1 MGEKSK
7 LLKKTKEKYDI
18 LLEEAK
24 KLNERDQ
31 QEVMQREMYKLK
43 MRHNEKCQEIVK
55 IFRTTEEKE
64 EVARLLREARKEYE
78 HEKQQ
83 ICPEENREDQKESL
97 SRNAR
102 ILAKRCEDSGENT
115 DAIRRR
121 QRLDYEKMTTSS
133 AQFICSECQAT
144 FDTRKKCMNHKA
156 DVHSAKENQS
166 RGAKQKNEADRI
178 ELPQDEGGDREN
190 EWQASSSPWATAPP
204 SGRRAHGIY
213 EHFDDCPDDPKYSIC
228 KHCGRK
234 VCDESNIFD
243 MWTLLA

>member
-1 MGEKSK
+1 MDPQSWNEDYAEKI
-7 LLKKTKEKYDI
+7 LGRKKPIIPKSSVEDLI
-18 LLEEAK
+18 PS
-24 KLNERDQ
+24 NP
-31 QEVMQREMYKLK
+31 EV
-43 MRHNEKCQEIVK
+43 KCEVDPMELGPNTSQDNSEIV
-55 IFRTTEEKE
+55 
-64 EVARLLREARKEYE
+64 
-78 HEKQQ
+78 
-83 ICPEENREDQKESL
+83 EDVLECKL
-97 SRNAR
+97 
-102 ILAKRCEDSGENT
+102 T
-115 DAIRRR
+115 DP
-121 QRLDYEKMTTSS
+121 LTTSS
-133 AQFICSECQAT
+133 AQFSCSECQAT

-166 RGAKQKNEADRI
+166 RGAEQKNEADRI